1 MFLLWVDLHFS
12 DYQRDWVSFEMYS
25 VNIHILCPFIVRLRV
40 LIDLWDFFP
49 PLIQAKCESFV
60 SYI

>member
-1 MFLLWVDLHFS
+1 M
-12 DYQRDWVSFEMYS
+12 SFEMYS
-25 VNIHILCPFIVRLRV
+25 VNIHILGPFIVRLRV